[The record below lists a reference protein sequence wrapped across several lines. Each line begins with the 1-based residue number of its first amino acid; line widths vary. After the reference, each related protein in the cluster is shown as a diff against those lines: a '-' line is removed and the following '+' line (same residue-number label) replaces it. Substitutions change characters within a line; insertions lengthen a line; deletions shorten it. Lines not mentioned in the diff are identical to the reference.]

1 MSSDLA
7 QATAERAEVLAA
19 KGAMEAA
26 HAAALERV
34 SSDLAKVT
42 AERAESAAAAA
53 DAEARAAAAAA
64 ALSDA
69 ESKIASM
76 SGAPERFP

>member
-1 MSSDLA
+1 MA
-7 QATAERAEVLAA
+7 KVTAERAEALAA

-53 DAEARAAAAAA
+53 DAEARATAAAA
-64 ALSDA
+64 ALSDTQ
-69 ESKIASM
+69 SKVDSM
-76 SGAPERFP
+76 SGAIAR